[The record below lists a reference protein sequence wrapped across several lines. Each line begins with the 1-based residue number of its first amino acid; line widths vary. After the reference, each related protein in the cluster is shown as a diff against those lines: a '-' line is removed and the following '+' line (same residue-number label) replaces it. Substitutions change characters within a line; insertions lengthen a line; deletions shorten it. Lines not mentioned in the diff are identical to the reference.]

1 MNDKDSS
8 SSSDEIAVFQAYASL
23 INSERETLWARHNAL
38 LLANSLIMGALA
50 ISPAALWENK
60 WAALAMLSAG
70 LLISAVWASITVQA
84 WSSIRRHADLAGTFA
99 STCFN
104 QLPNPFAETVCNR
117 WRHGQI
123 LRLWRAMNGS
133 VGSSRPKRQKQER
146 AGSNGAVPASETE
159 SEDPVVGLAVRIVDH
174 CESGMDLQAAR

>member
-117 WRHGQI
+117 AQNRMHQLVLLMIAIFMLLYLGLAF
-123 LRLWRAMNGS
+123 LRLSW
-133 VGSSRPKRQKQER
+133 
-146 AGSNGAVPASETE
+146 T
-159 SEDPVVGLAVRIVDH
+159 
-174 CESGMDLQAAR
+174 

>member
-1 MNDKDSS
+1 MKQQHSA
-8 SSSDEIAVFQAYASL
+8 SSSDEIAVFQAYTSL

-60 WAALAMLSAG
+60 CAALAMLSAG
-70 LLISAVWASITVQA
+70 LLISAVWAGITVQA

-104 QLPNPFAETVCNR
+104 QLPNPFAETICNR
-117 WRHGQI
+117 AQI
-123 LRLWRAMNGS
+123 RMHRL
-133 VGSSRPKRQKQER
+133 VLLVI
-146 AGSNGAVPASETE
+146 AVFMLLYL
-159 SEDPVVGLAVRIVDH
+159 GLALIRL
-174 CESGMDLQAAR
+174 SWT